1 MSKQTLSLSVKT
13 IAGFILFFLLLPLVL
28 VAQDVAKDIQF
39 TSTKDGT
46 HQSALFY
53 VPPGAAATEKSPCVP
68 LLVFLHAWSD
78 NYMSPAGNS
87 LAEVI
92 DESQRRG
99 WILIAPNFRGPN
111 DHPGAC
117 ASDEA
122 VQDVIDCVNYAKR
135 NALVDEKRVYLLG
148 SSGGG
153 FMSLMMVTRAPQL
166 WTAVSVWVPITDL
179 VAWYKFS
186 KATGPEWNNTY
197 DKMMEACFGGP
208 PDTPE
213 RIQEYLRRSPLPFL
227 AQAKG
232 IRIYIDS
239 GIRDGH
245 PRNAV
250 PLSHSLLAFN
260 ALVRAN
266 GLADYALADTDVETI
281 TKEAR
286 IPNHLAA
293 EREEDPLRIHKILFR
308 RAAGPIHLTIFDGGH
323 AFDARTGIRYFE

>member
-1 MSKQTLSLSVKT
+1 VTKTL
-13 IAGFILFFLLLPLVL
+13 AGFFLLSLALS
-28 VAQDVAKDIQF
+28 AQGIQF

-46 HQSALFY
+46 QQPALFY
-53 VPPGAAATEKSPCVP
+53 VPPGAAATDNGPRVP

-78 NYMSPAGNS
+78 NYMSPAGS
-87 LAEVI
+87 SRAEVV
-92 DESQRRG
+92 DESRQRG

-122 VQDVIDCVNYAKR
+122 VEDVVDSVNYAKEHAR
-135 NALVDEKRVYLLG
+135 VDQKRVYLLG

-153 FMSLMMVTRAPQL
+153 FMSLMMAVRAPRL
-166 WTAVSVWVPITDL
+166 WTAVSVWVPVTDL
-179 VAWYKFS
+179 AAWHEFS
-186 KATGPEWNNTY
+186 KATGPEWNNKY

-213 RIQEYLRRSPLPFL
+213 RAQEYRRRSPLPFL

-239 GIRDGH
+239 GINDGH
-245 PRNAV
+245 LRNAV

-266 GLADYALADTDVETI
+266 GLANWALSDADVETM

-286 IPNHLAA
+286 IPAHLVA
-293 EREEDPLRIHKILFR
+293 EKENDPLRRFGILFR
-308 RAAGPIHLTIFDGGH
+308 RAADPVHLTIFDGGH
-323 AFDARTGIRYFE
+323 AVDVLTEIRYFE

>member
-1 MSKQTLSLSVKT
+1 MIKTLAV
-13 IAGFILFFLLLPLVL
+13 FILLPLV
-28 VAQDVAKDIQF
+28 VAAQDIAQDIQF

-46 HQSALFY
+46 QQPALFY
-53 VPPGAAATEKSPCVP
+53 VPPGAAATDQGPRVP

-78 NYMSPAGNS
+78 NYLSPAGNS
-87 LAEVI
+87 RKEVM
-92 DESQRRG
+92 DESRRRG

-122 VQDVIDCVNYAKR
+122 VQDVIDSVDYAKR

-153 FMSLMMVTRAPQL
+153 FMSLLMATRAPQL

-179 VAWYKFS
+179 VAWHEFS
-186 KATGPEWNNTY
+186 KATGPEWNNKY

-213 RIQEYLRRSPLPFL
+213 RAQEYRRRSPLPFL

-266 GLADYALADTDVETI
+266 GLADHALADADVETM

-286 IPNHLAA
+286 IPSHLAA
-293 EREEDPLRIHKILFR
+293 EREEDPLRRHKILFR
-308 RAAGPIHLTIFDGGH
+308 RAAGPVHLTIFDGGH
-323 AFDARTGIRYFE
+323 AVDPRTGIRYFE

>member
-1 MSKQTLSLSVKT
+1 VIKTLAVFILLSLVV
-13 IAGFILFFLLLPLVL
+13 A
-28 VAQDVAKDIQF
+28 AQDIAQDIQF

-46 HQSALFY
+46 QQPALFY
-53 VPPGAAATEKSPCVP
+53 VPPGAAATDQGPRVP

-78 NYMSPAGNS
+78 NYLSPAGNS
-87 LAEVI
+87 RKEVM
-92 DESQRRG
+92 DESRRRG

-122 VQDVIDCVNYAKR
+122 VQDVIDSVDYAKR

-153 FMSLMMVTRAPQL
+153 FMSLLMATRAPQL

-179 VAWYKFS
+179 VAWHEFS
-186 KATGPEWNNTY
+186 KATGPEWNNKY

-213 RIQEYLRRSPLPFL
+213 RAQEYRRRSPLPFL

-266 GLADYALADTDVETI
+266 GLADHALADSDVETM
-281 TKEAR
+281 TNEAR
-286 IPNHLAA
+286 IPIHLAA
-293 EREEDPLRIHKILFR
+293 EREEDPLRRHKILFR
-308 RAAGPIHLTIFDGGH
+308 RAAGPVHLTIFDGGH
-323 AFDARTGIRYFE
+323 AVDPRTGIRYFE

>member
-1 MSKQTLSLSVKT
+1 VIKTLAV
-13 IAGFILFFLLLPLVL
+13 FILLPLV
-28 VAQDVAKDIQF
+28 VAAQDIAQDIQF

-46 HQSALFY
+46 QQPALFY
-53 VPPGAAATEKSPCVP
+53 VPPGAAATDKGPRVP

-78 NYMSPAGNS
+78 NYLSPAGNS
-87 LAEVI
+87 RKEVM
-92 DESQRRG
+92 DESRRRG

-122 VQDVIDCVNYAKR
+122 VQDVIDSVDYAKR

-153 FMSLMMVTRAPQL
+153 FMSLLMATRAPQL

-179 VAWYKFS
+179 VAWHEFS
-186 KATGPEWNNTY
+186 KATGPEWNNKY

-213 RIQEYLRRSPLPFL
+213 RTQEYRRRSPLSFL

-266 GLADYALADTDVETI
+266 GLADHALADSDVETM
-281 TKEAR
+281 TNEAR
-286 IPNHLAA
+286 IPLHLAA
-293 EREEDPLRIHKILFR
+293 EREEDPLRRHKILFR
-308 RAAGPIHLTIFDGGH
+308 RAAGPVHLTIFDGGH
-323 AFDARTGIRYFE
+323 TFDARTGIRYFE